1 MIFWISNTVG
11 RFIWMFIPGTI
22 TKRLQFAMGFLV
34 LTTLTSFLLQS
45 AGLYQT
51 LCIIAPITSGF
62 IMANLYVF
70 FVSLPEEYG
79 FHVDAQNAANFSLG
93 VTFGEGI
100 LITAIGYGMEFYGP

>member
-1 MIFWISNTVG
+1 
-11 RFIWMFIPGTI
+11 
-22 TKRLQFAMGFLV
+22 MGFLV

>member
-1 MIFWISNTVG
+1 
-11 RFIWMFIPGTI
+11 MFIPGTI